1 MSFCKANGFLAVS
14 HHPAI
19 NLMQLTTS
27 DNRLL
32 RVIII
37 LCVYSCVTLANGPGH
52 RSSATERKIDS
63 LLSIL
68 TLEEKVGQLVQVSGN
83 FNDGS
88 GRKTLTPE
96 HIEMIRQGRVGSF
109 LNVFGAAASRE
120 VQRIAIEESRLKI
133 PLLFGFDVIHGY
145 LTTFP
150 IPLAEAS
157 TWDPAF
163 IEKAER
169 VAAVEATAAGIHWTF
184 APMVDIARDPRWGRI
199 AEGAGE
205 DPYLGSCMAAAR
217 VRGFQGEDLAAESS
231 LMACAKHFA
240 GYGGAEGGRDYNTVD
255 ISERTLREVYLPP
268 FKAAVDAGVGTLM
281 SSFNEISGIPST
293 ANVKLITNTLR
304 GEWGFEGF
312 VVSDW
317 NSVGELIN
325 HGVAA
330 DPAEAAVLGLKAGV
344 DMDMESYCYQETLAT
359 AVRDGRVSESEL
371 NEAVRRIL
379 QAKFRLGLFDN
390 PYKNCNAN
398 REHKDILTAE
408 HRRMA
413 REVAQRSIVLLKN
426 EGPVLPLRKDLK
438 SVAVIGPLADDTAT
452 PLGPWKQNGRP
463 EDVVSVLS
471 GIKSKL
477 SAGTLVVYAKGC
489 EVEGSSKNGIAEAVE
504 TAGRADAVIAVVGES
519 ASMSGEGAS
528 RSSLNLPGD
537 QEGLVKAMLA
547 IGKPLVVVLM
557 NGRPLAIPWIA
568 ANVPA
573 IIETWFLG
581 VECGNA
587 VADVLFGDVNPS
599 GKLPVT
605 FPRAVGQLPV
615 YYNHKNTGRPADD
628 HQRNT
633 SRYIDLPSTP
643 LYPFGYGLSYTSFSY
658 SQLQL
663 GSTIMKPG
671 DSVVVSVVVKNTG
684 NCQGEEVVQLYI
696 RDEVGSVTRPVKELK
711 AFLRIS
717 LTPGQS
723 RQVCFTLTPEQLKFY
738 DRSMRWSVEPGK
750 FKVYV
755 GPNSAQGL
763 DGEFTYTS
771 S

>member
-1 MSFCKANGFLAVS
+1 
-14 HHPAI
+14 
-19 NLMQLTTS
+19 MQSNTS
-27 DNRLL
+27 DRRLL
-32 RVIII
+32 WVIMI
-37 LCVYSCVTLANGPGH
+37 LCVYSSVTLAKGPAH
-52 RSSATERKIDS
+52 LSSAIERKIDS
-63 LLSIL
+63 LLSRM
-68 TLEEKVGQLVQVSGN
+68 TLEEKIGQLVQVSGN
-83 FNDGS
+83 FNNGE
-88 GRKTLTPE
+88 GRSTLTPGQ
-96 HIEMIRQGRVGSF
+96 IEMIRQGRVGSF
-109 LNVFGAAASRE
+109 LNVFGAAATRE
-120 VQRIAIEESRLKI
+120 VQRTAIEESRLKI

-157 TWDPAF
+157 TWDPEL

-205 DPYLGSCMAAAR
+205 DTYLGSCMAAAR
-217 VRGFQGEDLAAESS
+217 VRGFQGKDLAAESS
-231 LMACAKHFA
+231 LLACAKHFA

-268 FKAAVDAGVGTLM
+268 FKAAVDAGAGTLM

-293 ANVKLITNTLR
+293 ANVQLITNTLR
-304 GEWGFEGF
+304 GEWGFDGF

-330 DPAEAAVLGLKAGV
+330 DQAEAAVLGLKAGV

-371 NEAVRRIL
+371 DEAVRRIL

-390 PYKNCNAN
+390 PYKNCDVN
-398 REHKDILTAE
+398 REQHDILTAE

-426 EGPVLPLRKDLK
+426 EDHVLPLRKDLK
-438 SVAVIGPLADDTAT
+438 SVAVIGPLADDTAA

-463 EDVVSVLS
+463 EDVISVLS
-471 GIKSKL
+471 GVKAKL
-477 SAGTLVVYAKGC
+477 SAGTSVLYAKGC
-489 EVEGSSKNGIAEAVE
+489 EVEGSSKPTIEEAAEIAKKV
-504 TAGRADAVIAVVGES
+504 DAVIMVVGET
-519 ASMSGEGAS
+519 ADMSGEGAS

-537 QEGLVKAMLA
+537 QEELVRAMLA
-547 IGKPLVVVLM
+547 LGKPLVVVLM

-573 IIETWFLG
+573 IVETWFLG

-599 GKLPVT
+599 GKLPAT

-633 SRYIDLPSTP
+633 SRYMDLPSTP

-663 GSTIMKPG
+663 GSTRMEAG

-711 AFLRIS
+711 GFQRIS
-717 LTPGQS
+717 LAPGQS
-723 RQVCFTLTPEQLKFY
+723 QRVSFTLTPEQLKFY
-738 DRSMRWSVEPGK
+738 DCSMRWSVEPGK

-755 GPNSAQGL
+755 GPDSAEGL
-763 DGEFTYTS
+763 EGEFTYTS

>member
-1 MSFCKANGFLAVS
+1 M
-14 HHPAI
+14 
-19 NLMQLTTS
+19 NLMQFTTS

-37 LCVYSCVTLANGPGH
+37 LCVYSSVTLANGPGN
-52 RSSATERKIDS
+52 RSSAIERKIDS
-63 LLSIL
+63 LLSMM

-83 FNDGS
+83 FNNGE
-88 GRKTLTPE
+88 GRNTLTPE
-96 HIEMIRQGRVGSF
+96 QIQMIRQGRVGSF
-109 LNVFGAAASRE
+109 LNVFGAAATRE

-157 TWDPAF
+157 TWDPAL

-217 VRGFQGEDLAAESS
+217 VRGFQGKDLAAESS

-268 FKAAVDAGVGTLM
+268 FKAAVDAGAGTLM

-304 GEWGFEGF
+304 GEWGFDGF

-325 HGVAA
+325 HGVAS

-390 PYKNCNAN
+390 PYKNCDVN
-398 REHKDILTAE
+398 REQQDILTAE
-408 HRRMA
+408 HRRIA
-413 REVAQRSIVLLKN
+413 REVAQRSIVLLRN
-426 EGPVLPLRKDLK
+426 EGHVLPLRKDLK
-438 SVAVIGPLADDTAT
+438 SVAVIGPLADDTAA

-471 GIKSKL
+471 GIKAKL
-477 SAGTLVVYAKGC
+477 SDGTSVLYAKGC
-489 EVEGSSKNGIAEAVE
+489 ELEGSSKPAIEEAAEIAKKV
-504 TAGRADAVIAVVGES
+504 DAVIMVVGET
-519 ASMSGEGAS
+519 ADMSGEGAS

-537 QEGLVKAMLA
+537 QEELVKVMLT

-568 ANVPA
+568 GNVPA

-587 VADVLFGDVNPS
+587 VANVLFGDVNPS

-658 SQLQL
+658 SQFQL
-663 GSTIMKPG
+663 GSTTMEPG

-684 NCQGEEVVQLYI
+684 NCQGEEVVQLYLH
-696 RDEVGSVTRPVKELK
+696 DEVGSVTRPVKELK
-711 AFLRIS
+711 AFQCIS

-723 RQVCFTLTPEQLKFY
+723 RQVSFTLTPEQLKFY
-738 DRSMRWSVEPGK
+738 DRWMRWSVEPGK

-755 GPNSAQGL
+755 GPNSAEGL
-763 DGEFTYTS
+763 EGEFTYAS

>member
-1 MSFCKANGFLAVS
+1 
-14 HHPAI
+14 
-19 NLMQLTTS
+19 
-27 DNRLL
+27 
-32 RVIII
+32 
-37 LCVYSCVTLANGPGH
+37 
-52 RSSATERKIDS
+52 
-63 LLSIL
+63 
-68 TLEEKVGQLVQVSGN
+68 
-83 FNDGS
+83 
-88 GRKTLTPE
+88 
-96 HIEMIRQGRVGSF
+96 
-109 LNVFGAAASRE
+109 
-120 VQRIAIEESRLKI
+120 
-133 PLLFGFDVIHGY
+133 
-145 LTTFP
+145 
-150 IPLAEAS
+150 
-157 TWDPAF
+157 
-163 IEKAER
+163 
-169 VAAVEATAAGIHWTF
+169 
-184 APMVDIARDPRWGRI
+184 
-199 AEGAGE
+199 
-205 DPYLGSCMAAAR
+205 
-217 VRGFQGEDLAAESS
+217 
-231 LMACAKHFA
+231 
-240 GYGGAEGGRDYNTVD
+240 
-255 ISERTLREVYLPP
+255 
-268 FKAAVDAGVGTLM
+268 
-281 SSFNEISGIPST
+281 
-293 ANVKLITNTLR
+293 
-304 GEWGFEGF
+304 
-312 VVSDW
+312 
-317 NSVGELIN
+317 
-325 HGVAA
+325 
-330 DPAEAAVLGLKAGV
+330 LKAGV

-359 AVRDGRVSESEL
+359 AVHDGRVSESEL
-371 NEAVRRIL
+371 KEAVRRIL

-390 PYKNCNAN
+390 PYKNCDVN
-398 REHKDILTAE
+398 REQQDVLTAE

-426 EGPVLPLRKDLK
+426 EGHVLPLRKDLK

-471 GIKSKL
+471 GVKAKL
-477 SAGTLVVYAKGC
+477 SAGTLVFYAKGC
-489 EVEGSSKNGIAEAVE
+489 EVEGSSKAAIKEAAEIARNV
-504 TAGRADAVIAVVGES
+504 DAVIAVVGET
-519 ASMSGEGAS
+519 ADMSGEGAS

-537 QEGLVKAMLA
+537 QEELVKAMLA

-658 SQLQL
+658 SQFQL
-663 GSTIMKPG
+663 GSTIMEPG

-684 NCQGEEVVQLYI
+684 NRQGEEVVQLYI
-696 RDEVGSVTRPVKELK
+696 CDEVGSVTRPVKELK
-711 AFLRIS
+711 AFQCIS

-723 RQVCFTLTPEQLKFY
+723 RQVSFTLTPEQLKFY
-738 DRSMRWSVEPGK
+738 DRWMRWSVEPGK

-755 GPNSAQGL
+755 GPNSAEGL
-763 DGEFTYTS
+763 EGEFTYTS

>member
-1 MSFCKANGFLAVS
+1 M
-14 HHPAI
+14 
-19 NLMQLTTS
+19 NLMQFTTS

-37 LCVYSCVTLANGPGH
+37 LCVYSSVTLANGPGN
-52 RSSATERKIDS
+52 RSSAIERKIDS
-63 LLSIL
+63 LLSMM

-83 FNDGS
+83 FNNGE
-88 GRKTLTPE
+88 GRNTLTPE
-96 HIEMIRQGRVGSF
+96 QIQMIRQGRVGSF
-109 LNVFGAAASRE
+109 LNVFGAAATRE

-157 TWDPAF
+157 TWDPAL

-217 VRGFQGEDLAAESS
+217 VRGFQGKDLAAESS

-268 FKAAVDAGVGTLM
+268 FKAAVDAGAGTLM

-304 GEWGFEGF
+304 GEWGFDGF

-325 HGVAA
+325 HGVAS

-390 PYKNCNAN
+390 PYKNCDVN
-398 REHKDILTAE
+398 REQQDILTAE
-408 HRRMA
+408 HRRIA

-426 EGPVLPLRKDLK
+426 EGHVLPLRKDLK
-438 SVAVIGPLADDTAT
+438 SVAVIGPLADDTAA

-471 GIKSKL
+471 GIKAKL
-477 SAGTLVVYAKGC
+477 SDGTSVLYAKGC
-489 EVEGSSKNGIAEAVE
+489 ELEGSSKPAIEEAAEIAKKV
-504 TAGRADAVIAVVGES
+504 DAVIMVVGET
-519 ASMSGEGAS
+519 ADMSGEGAS

-537 QEGLVKAMLA
+537 QEELVKVMLT

-568 ANVPA
+568 GNVPA

-587 VADVLFGDVNPS
+587 VANVLFGDVNPS

-658 SQLQL
+658 SQFQL
-663 GSTIMKPG
+663 GSTTMEPG

-684 NCQGEEVVQLYI
+684 NCQGEEVVQLYLH
-696 RDEVGSVTRPVKELK
+696 DEVGSVTRPVKELK
-711 AFLRIS
+711 AFQCIS

-723 RQVCFTLTPEQLKFY
+723 RQVSFTLTPEQLKFY
-738 DRSMRWSVEPGK
+738 DRWMRWSVEPGK

-755 GPNSAQGL
+755 GPNSAEGL
-763 DGEFTYTS
+763 EGEFTYAS

>member
-19 NLMQLTTS
+19 NLMQFTTS

-37 LCVYSCVTLANGPGH
+37 LCVYSSITLANGPGN
-52 RSSATERKIDS
+52 RSSAIERKIDS
-63 LLSIL
+63 LLSMM

-83 FNDGS
+83 FNDGKT
-88 GRKTLTPE
+88 RNTLTPE
-96 HIEMIRQGRVGSF
+96 QIEMIRQGRVGSF
-109 LNVFGAAASRE
+109 LNVFGAAATRE
-120 VQRIAIEESRLKI
+120 VQRIAIEESRLKV

-205 DPYLGSCMAAAR
+205 DPYLGSRIAAAR
-217 VRGFQGEDLAAESS
+217 VRGFQGSDLAAQSS
-231 LMACAKHFA
+231 LLACAKHFA

-268 FKAAVDAGVGTLM
+268 FKAAVDAGAGTLM

-293 ANVKLITNTLR
+293 ANVKLITNILR
-304 GEWGFEGF
+304 GEWGFDGF

-359 AVRDGRVSESEL
+359 AVHDGRVSESEL
-371 NEAVRRIL
+371 KEAVRRIL

-390 PYKNCNAN
+390 PYKNCDVN
-398 REHKDILTAE
+398 REQEDILTGE
-408 HRRMA
+408 HRRIA

-426 EGPVLPLRKDLK
+426 EGHVLPLRKDLK

-463 EDVVSVLS
+463 EDVVSVL
-471 GIKSKL
+471 GGVKAKL
-477 SAGTLVVYAKGC
+477 SAGTLVFFAKGC
-489 EVEGSSKNGIAEAVE
+489 EVEGSSEAAIKEAVE
-504 TAGRADAVIAVVGES
+504 IARKVDAVIAVVGET
-519 ASMSGEGAS
+519 ADMSGEGAS

-537 QEGLVKAMLA
+537 QEELVKAMLA
-547 IGKPLVVVLM
+547 VGKPLVVVLM
-557 NGRPLAIPWIA
+557 NGRPLAIPWLA

-663 GSTIMKPG
+663 DSTIMKPG

-711 AFLRIS
+711 AFQRIS

-723 RQVCFTLTPEQLKFY
+723 RQVSFTLTPEQLKFC

-755 GPNSAQGL
+755 GPNSAEGL
-763 DGEFTYTS
+763 EGEFTYTS